1 MYVNAITQTYVGRI
15 GGSAYYNRTDFYAD
29 GAALRIPKMFESFD
43 DESAHAFV
51 DCIKNNSILK
61 GRIRSQVKLRRLRNL
76 GEIVNR
82 RVSERFDEIEFLTT
96 LLDETKEKEFFDLI
110 EKKV

>member
-1 MYVNAITQTYVGRI
+1 
-15 GGSAYYNRTDFYAD
+15 
-29 GAALRIPKMFESFD
+29 MFESFD

>member
-1 MYVNAITQTYVGRI
+1 MYVRFL

-29 GAALRIPKMFESFD
+29 GASLRIPKMFESFD

-61 GRIRSQVKLRRLRNL
+61 RRIRSHVNNCLLYIKVK
-76 GEIVNR
+76 EISNIV
-82 RVSERFDEIEFLTT
+82 EEFG
-96 LLDETKEKEFFDLI
+96 I
-110 EKKV
+110 S